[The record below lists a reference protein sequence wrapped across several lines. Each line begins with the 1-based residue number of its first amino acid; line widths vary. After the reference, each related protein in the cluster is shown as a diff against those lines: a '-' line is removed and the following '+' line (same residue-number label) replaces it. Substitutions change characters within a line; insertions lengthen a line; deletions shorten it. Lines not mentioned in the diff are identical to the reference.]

1 MKSSGE
7 ALASMAAGLGYAIG
21 HMARCFRMRTIS
33 SLSRMKNL
41 LGELLVNLRDAKG
54 LKYWEIIE
62 IPIFSDLH
70 YLSLAH
76 LYRNH
81 RHRAKAKYTK

>member
-1 MKSSGE
+1 
-7 ALASMAAGLGYAIG
+7 
-21 HMARCFRMRTIS
+21 
-33 SLSRMKNL
+33 MKNL
-41 LGELLVNLRDAKG
+41 RGELLVNLRDATE

-81 RHRAKAKYTK
+81 RQRAKAKYTK